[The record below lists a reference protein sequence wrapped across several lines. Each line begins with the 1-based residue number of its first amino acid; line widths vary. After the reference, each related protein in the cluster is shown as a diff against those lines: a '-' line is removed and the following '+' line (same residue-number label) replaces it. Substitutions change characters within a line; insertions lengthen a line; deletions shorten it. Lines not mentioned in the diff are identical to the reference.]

1 MYYSFFF
8 QLLYYAYLMG
18 RQIKVVFEH
27 DSLLL
32 KVELYCVY
40 DGRVFLNGITFGKK
54 ISKFLLLRI
63 GLCENLIQK
72 KKNTLHVWLEAKS
85 KMGT

>member
-1 MYYSFFF
+1 
-8 QLLYYAYLMG
+8 MG

-40 DGRVFLNGITFGKK
+40 DGRVFLNGITFRKK
-54 ISKFLLLRI
+54 KPSRFLLLRI
-63 GLCENLIQK
+63 ELCENLIQK
-72 KKNTLHVWLEAKS
+72 KKNTLHVQLEAKS
-85 KMGT
+85 KMGS

>member
-1 MYYSFFF
+1 
-8 QLLYYAYLMG
+8 MG

-40 DGRVFLNGITFGKK
+40 DGRDFLNGITFRNLEKK
-54 ISKFLLLRI
+54 ISRFLLLRI
-63 GLCENLIQK
+63 ELCEDLIQK
-72 KKNTLHVWLEAKS
+72 KKKILY
-85 KMGT
+85 MYD

>member
-1 MYYSFFF
+1 
-8 QLLYYAYLMG
+8 MG

-40 DGRVFLNGITFGKK
+40 DGRVFLNGITF
-54 ISKFLLLRI
+54 R
-63 GLCENLIQK
+63 
-72 KKNTLHVWLEAKS
+72 KKNPL
-85 KMGT
+85 GFYY